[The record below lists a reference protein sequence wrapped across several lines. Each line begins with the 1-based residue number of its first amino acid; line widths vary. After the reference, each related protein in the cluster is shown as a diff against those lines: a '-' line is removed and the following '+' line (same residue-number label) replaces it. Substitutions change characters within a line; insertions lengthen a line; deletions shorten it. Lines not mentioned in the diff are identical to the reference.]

1 MVKLTN
7 TQKKILKLL
16 SINSRYQTKH
26 LSSVLNLSEKTVE
39 NEILRLQEER
49 YFEFTT
55 YFDYRK
61 LGYRIFHFFISTKN
75 PKKIAE
81 LDFNKIHNII
91 SVNSCLGRYDF
102 QVLILAKTNL
112 EAQQMFESL
121 NLEITNFLVLESF
134 ENLID
139 MTNLNPVIDVEVK
152 LPKNNKTYSYTLNSQ
167 TVNTEKEQKEYILEE
182 NDKKIIKLLLKNPRL
197 KFSQISQQT
206 NINHETIRYR
216 LKKMIDEKFLIKF
229 GVIHNTTKYSIFSI
243 HLLCNFKTIS
253 KTTEEFL
260 KKSSN
265 IFFAPKTIG
274 SHNLMIYLNFENLEE
289 MGVFIR
295 NFKEITENELLDL
308 QILTIDKFFKFV
320 QFPTKILN

>member
-1 MVKLTN
+1 
-7 TQKKILKLL
+7 
-16 SINSRYQTKH
+16 
-26 LSSVLNLSEKTVE
+26 
-39 NEILRLQEER
+39 
-49 YFEFTT
+49 
-55 YFDYRK
+55 
-61 LGYRIFHFFISTKN
+61 
-75 PKKIAE
+75 
-81 LDFNKIHNII
+81 
-91 SVNSCLGRYDF
+91 
-102 QVLILAKTNL
+102 
-112 EAQQMFESL
+112 
-121 NLEITNFLVLESF
+121 
-134 ENLID
+134 